1 MSPENSTAL
10 TRPDQRQL
18 AYADELADSLRR
30 LQAYA
35 DNAWAANTVRA
46 YESDWQHFASWCTE
60 RGLDSMPAAVE
71 TIGLYLGAI
80 AEEYSL
86 ATIERRLSSISAAH
100 RERGAANP
108 TTVSEG
114 PLMRVWRG
122 LVRAKTRR
130 QDKAEP
136 LMAKDL
142 RLIVQNL
149 PRDHETGELTQVSM
163 RDRAILL
170 VGWAGA
176 LRRSEIVALT
186 TEDAVFVSGEGLN
199 LYIRKSKSDQ
209 EGHGLVKG
217 IPYGDHVD
225 TCPVTAL
232 RTWLQQA
239 KIESGPLFRGFYKG
253 GRLRKTALTAQYV
266 SLILKEHLAQV
277 GLSAEDFSAHS
288 LRSGFITQAIRAGKS
303 ERRVKEHSG
312 HKSWETF
319 NGYVKKASTFEGN
332 PAKGIGL

>member
-1 MSPENSTAL
+1 MSEDITSEL
-10 TRPDQRQL
+10 V
-18 AYADELADSLRR
+18 AYEDDELALSQELSASLKR
-30 LQAYA
+30 LQEYA
-35 DNAWAANTVRA
+35 DAAWAENTVRA
-46 YESDWQHFASWCTE
+46 YRSDWEHFASWCAE
-60 RGLDSMPAAVE
+60 YDFEAMPASVE
-71 TIGLYLGAI
+71 TIGLYLGSI
-80 AEEYSL
+80 APEFSL
-86 ATIERRLSSISAAH
+86 ATIERRLASISAAH
-100 RERGAANP
+100 RERTLSNP
-108 TTVSEG
+108 TSVSEG

-122 LVRAKTRR
+122 LVREKTRR

-149 PRDHETGELTQVSM
+149 PRDRETGELTLASV

-186 TEDAVFVSGEGLN
+186 TDDAEFIAGEGLN

-209 EGHGLVKG
+209 EGYGLVKG

-239 KIESGPLFRGFYKG
+239 SIESGPVFRGFYKG

-266 SLILKEHLAQV
+266 SLILKEHTARV

-288 LRSGFITQAIRAGKS
+288 LRSGFITQAIRAGKP
-303 ERRVKEHSG
+303 ERRVKDHSG
-312 HKSWETF
+312 HKSWDTF
-319 NGYVKKASTFEGN
+319 DGYVKKASTFEGN